1 MAPLNWTFSYS
12 LAFLL
17 MLAPAA
23 LALDNNNPDASS
35 TVAAS
40 AQKETTKLNQSAPA
54 TQAMKE
60 AVHKEIKAEAV
71 GEVDGVPLDK
81 KDMKPEKKGFSIGD
95 LNPLKWIFKP
105 ITDVRKE
112 VKTLGKQM
120 TQIETP
126 ITDLQEPTVGLHQD
140 LVNVQG
146 QVSQVRTGIHGIHNK
161 MGGVDKRLG
170 RMEHKLTQIY
180 QPIAEL
186 NDPVR
191 GISEP
196 VKRLHGNMVSI
207 TKDLNGTKSVI
218 GSMSSAIIAA
228 VVIIGL
234 LVVVGTPV
242 ACLVAWKHRT
252 WLLRKLGGTEK
263 DVAEL
268 QHAASKVNSKTGAG
282 T

>member
-1 MAPLNWTFSYS
+1 MAPLHWTFLYS
-12 LAFLL
+12 FAFWL

-23 LALDNNNPDASS
+23 LALDNPADSS
-35 TVAAS
+35 PNTAS
-40 AQKETTKLNQSAPA
+40 AQKEMSKSNQSAPA
-54 TQAMKE
+54 TKAMKDT
-60 AVHKEIKAEAV
+60 VHKEIKAEAV

-81 KDMKPEKKGFSIGD
+81 KDMKPEKKGFSVGD

-105 ITDVRKE
+105 ITDVQKE
-112 VKTLGKQM
+112 VKTLGKKM

-146 QVSQVRTGIHGIHNK
+146 QVSEVRTGIHGIHNK

-207 TKDLNGTKSVI
+207 TTDLNGMKGVV
-218 GSMSSAIIAA
+218 GSMSTAIIVA

-252 WLLRKLGGTEK
+252 WLLKKIGGTEK
-263 DVAEL
+263 DVADL
-268 QHAASKVNSKTGAG
+268 QHAANKVKSKTGAG